1 MEPVKLRLIRKTDY
15 VATVAEEGLNA
26 VDERGGHIEIICS
39 GPQAF
44 AEIVQR
50 LLESHLA
57 VAAVQQAIHCLQM
70 AKSTGDRVA
79 DLRMLQDVHHKLTGW
94 HFDSAAKP
102 VPIEGVEPSSGS
114 VAMEKAREAFGEL
127 DPDKIAGMF
136 PGLPGSKIR
145 LVGPDENI
153 PPFHPKVLE
162 E

>member
-70 AKSTGDRVA
+70 AKSPADRVE
-79 DLRMLQDVHHKLTGW
+79 DLRMLQDVHIKLTGW

-102 VPIEGVEPSSGS
+102 AAIEGVEPSSGS
-114 VAMEKAREAFGEL
+114 VAMEKAREMFGEL
-127 DPDKIAGMF
+127 DPDKIGE
-136 PGLPGSKIR
+136 LYT
-145 LVGPDENI
+145 
-153 PPFHPKVLE
+153 
-162 E
+162 